1 MQELEH
7 AKQTISEL
15 EAALS
20 LERAQLRSL
29 TAEQDR
35 MAREK
40 KQVMTQLQRTE
51 SARRFVVISIQ
62 SADFFPC
69 IGHG

>member
-20 LERAQLRSL
+20 SERTQLRSL
-29 TAEQDR
+29 TTEQDR

-51 SARRFVVISIQ
+51 SACCFVVITVQ
-62 SADFFPC
+62 ATDFFPC

>member
-7 AKQTISEL
+7 PKQTISEL

-20 LERAQLRSL
+20 LERAQLRSFS
-29 TAEQDR
+29 AEQDH

-40 KQVMTQLQRTE
+40 VMTQLKRTE
-51 SARRFVVISIQ
+51 SARHFVVISVQ
-62 SADFFPC
+62 AADFFPC